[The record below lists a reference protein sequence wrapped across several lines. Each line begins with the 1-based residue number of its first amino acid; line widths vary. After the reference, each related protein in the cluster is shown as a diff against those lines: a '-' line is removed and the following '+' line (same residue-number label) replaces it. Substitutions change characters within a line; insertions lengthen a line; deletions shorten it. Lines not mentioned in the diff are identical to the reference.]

1 MVVRKHISI
10 EKKYVEKVRP
20 FLAKH
25 DGNFSAA
32 MREIIDLAVNPRI
45 VMTHSDGVMLFD
57 PPTADWLL
65 RKTNCIIPEKEIL
78 YDIADPLLFNSV
90 SRTLEYFIIK
100 FRELGWGI
108 EFSLNDDSDTIPT
121 TATLT
126 VKGENYPLIDL
137 SAKLFSMYL
146 ASQ

>member
-90 SRTLEYFIIK
+90 S
-100 FRELGWGI
+100 
-108 EFSLNDDSDTIPT
+108 
-121 TATLT
+121 
-126 VKGENYPLIDL
+126 
-137 SAKLFSMYL
+137 
-146 ASQ
+146 